1 MKVRPIARYKDLV
14 ENEIKEPGG
23 DVFEVDDERGK
34 KLIQRGFVEEVH
46 EKPEEPNRKG
56 KGKDKDKDK
65 KEEPAAV
72 PEESPE
78 ETA

>member
-1 MKVRPIARYKDLV
+1 MKVRPIASYNDLV

-34 KLIQRGFVEEVH
+34 KLIKKGFVEEVH

>member
-34 KLIQRGFVEEVH
+34 KLIRRKFVEEVH
-46 EKPEEPNRKG
+46 EKPEEATRRG
-56 KGKDKDKDK
+56 KGKSKDEDK

-72 PEESPE
+72 PEETPE
-78 ETA
+78 EAK

>member
-23 DVFEVDDERGK
+23 DVFEVDDGRGK

-72 PEESPE
+72 PEETPE

>member
-1 MKVRPIARYKDLV
+1 MKVRPIASYNDLV

-34 KLIQRGFVEEVH
+34 KLIKKGFVEEVH

-72 PEESPE
+72 PEETPK